1 MQGTPLRGRACR
13 GSRKHVLD
21 WTGSPSFREELVQLL
36 APASVQIGSDSRQ
49 MPAGHSSPREARLD
63 SDGTSLLKGV
73 AVWRDLADWWLVHKR
88 GANTP
93 NWDIAVGCTVE
104 GRPGLVLVEAKANW
118 PELSCAPKTQ
128 DRNAS
133 PRSLENHER
142 IAAAID
148 EACVA
153 WRTVDQGVR
162 ISRDTHYQ
170 LANRLAVGWKLATL
184 GVPTVVV
191 YLGFT
196 GDTGIA
202 DVGEPFMEK
211 SDWARAFEA
220 YASSVNVL
228 GLFERRHSFGAA
240 PLWLLSRTRQV
251 IGISPPRPSAC
262 DSFNK

>member
-1 MQGTPLRGRACR
+1 MPHERVCR

-36 APASVQIGSDSRQ
+36 TPAPVQIGSESRY
-49 MPAGHSSPREARLD
+49 MPVGHLNPREARLD
-63 SDGTSLLKGV
+63 RDGASLLTEV
-73 AVWRDLADWWLVHKR
+73 SVWRELADWWLVHKR

-93 NWDIAVGCTVE
+93 NWDIAVGCAVE

-118 PELSCAPKTQ
+118 PELSCAAKPQ
-128 DRNAS
+128 APNAS
-133 PRSLENHER
+133 PQSRENHDR

-148 EACVA
+148 EACA
-153 WRTVDQGVR
+153 GWRTIDRSVQ

-202 DVGEPFMEK
+202 DVGEPFIGPE
-211 SDWARAFEA
+211 DWVRAFAA
-220 YASSVNVL
+220 YASPANAL
-228 GLFERRHSFGAA
+228 GLFERRHLFSGT
-240 PLWLLSRTRQV
+240 PLWLLSRSRPV
-251 IGISPPRPSAC
+251 IEVSPPRP
-262 DSFNK
+262 